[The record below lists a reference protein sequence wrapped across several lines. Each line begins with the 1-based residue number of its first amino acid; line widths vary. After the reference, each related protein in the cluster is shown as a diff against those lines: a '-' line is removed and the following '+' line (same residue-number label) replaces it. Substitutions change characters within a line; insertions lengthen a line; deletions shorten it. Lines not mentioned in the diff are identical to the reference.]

1 MREQSGS
8 KTEVCLAMSVRI
20 RAKETAPC
28 SRTQYGTV
36 GTPVYIPCT
45 TLVQRC
51 IYVIIYLHTTA
62 VYLRYVRAL
71 DGDAL

>member
-45 TLVQRC
+45 TLVQLYICDNLSTHYPSC
-51 IYVIIYLHTTA
+51 IPTLCPGA
-62 VYLRYVRAL
+62 GR
-71 DGDAL
+71 